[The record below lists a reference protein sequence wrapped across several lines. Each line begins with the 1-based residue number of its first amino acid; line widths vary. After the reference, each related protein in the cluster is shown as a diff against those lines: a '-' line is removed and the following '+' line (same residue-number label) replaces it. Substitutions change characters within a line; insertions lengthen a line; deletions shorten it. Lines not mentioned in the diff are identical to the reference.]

1 MKGDG
6 IEAAEA
12 PDHELGA
19 GAAPP
24 HAPAYRGAEAAE
36 AAAEE
41 VEHVGHV
48 IFASRL
54 HGSN

>member
-12 PDHELGA
+12 PDHELGS

-24 HAPAYRGAEAAE
+24 HAAAYRGAEAAE

-48 IFASRL
+48 ISAS
-54 HGSN
+54 